1 MAGQVISKVATS
13 DGGTHLISPSFYCT
27 CATAAGTAAKIVIVN
42 DPNITNAITLVNG
55 LTIYVKF
62 TNANTI
68 ASPKITVYNNSGTT
82 ASPTQGSTTL
92 IAQKSIMRYG
102 TTAPSTSAATSWQA
116 GSVVALTYDGTNW
129 VINNWLNDNTT
140 YSNASLGQGRG
151 TCSTAA
157 GTAAKV
163 VTLSSYALTTGGIV
177 SIYFSTANTAA
188 APTLN
193 INSKGAKKIFVD
205 GVVTSATNP
214 LKWDAGSTLTFI
226 YDGTQYHLI
235 AAPVSSSDI
244 ENILEDVD
252 TTVPNLAETFPI
264 TITTQSYGS
273 NLTLEQTVGYYKNGV
288 VTIPFR
294 MGKVSGASAM
304 SFTSQEVFTIPT
316 SYAPPA
322 AFRFSIVCVKSWTA
336 GNLFAGYV
344 TLGPEGQALLSSY
357 DTCQAWW
364 GTLTYSLI

>member
-13 DGGTHLISPSFYCT
+13 DGSTHLISPSFYCT
-27 CATAAGTAAKIVIVN
+27 CATAAATAAKAVIVN
-42 DPNITNAITLVNG
+42 DPSITNAITLVNG

-62 TNANTI
+62 TYANTV
-68 ASPKITVYNNSGTT
+68 ASPKITVYNNSGTA

-129 VINNWLNDNTT
+129 IIDNWLNDNST

-163 VTLSSYALTTGGIV
+163 VTLGSYALTTGGIV
-177 SIYFSTANTAA
+177 SIYFSTANTAV

-193 INSKGAKKIFVD
+193 INSKGAKNVFVD

-214 LKWDAGSTLTFI
+214 LTWDAGSTLTFI

-235 AAPVSSSDI
+235 SAPMSSADVDT
-244 ENILEDVD
+244 ILED
-252 TTVPNLAETFPI
+252 TSFAASYESEEHPYITVNSATALIGNETNS
-264 TITTQSYGS
+264 TQHTYV
-273 NLTLEQTVGYYKNGV
+273 N
-288 VTIPFR
+288 VTIPTGYTPVDVVRVWSGGFVGGPYCESWTSTSTNVR
-294 MGKVSGASAM
+294 VSIWHDVSTINNSGYFVGAS
-304 SFTSQEVFTIPT
+304 VL
-316 SYAPPA
+316 
-322 AFRFSIVCVKSWTA
+322 FRYT
-336 GNLFAGYV
+336 G
-344 TLGPEGQALLSSY
+344 
-357 DTCQAWW
+357 
-364 GTLTYSLI
+364 